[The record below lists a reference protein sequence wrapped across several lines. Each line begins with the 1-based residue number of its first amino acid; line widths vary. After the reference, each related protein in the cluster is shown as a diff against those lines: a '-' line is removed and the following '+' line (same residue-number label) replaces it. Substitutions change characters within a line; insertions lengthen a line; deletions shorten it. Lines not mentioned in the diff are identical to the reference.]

1 MNEKEQEKSEPTG
14 EVDYT
19 ERRSR
24 RSRAPRRAQGQ
35 ASVRKIL
42 RT

>member
-1 MNEKEQEKSEPTG
+1 MNEIEQEKSEPTG

-24 RSRAPRRAQGQ
+24 RSRPPRR
-35 ASVRKIL
+35 
-42 RT
+42 T

>member
-14 EVDYT
+14 VVEST

-24 RSRAPRRAQGQ
+24 RSRPPRRTQGQ
-35 ASVRKIL
+35 ALQEALGIS
-42 RT
+42 